1 MFSPAKVMLLANPRD
16 TGLLGSYGRAF
27 RKLGCEVAVWDFEA
41 ARAKQA
47 RLGRIGRF
55 AQELVIV
62 EPWLRRANR
71 DLVIAVREHRPAL
84 VGVGGA
90 MRVTAGALAQVRA
103 SLPSTKLVLFWPDPL
118 QNLET
123 GNVQALP
130 LYDLVATYAR
140 SSIAPL
146 LALGARRVEW
156 LPFAADTELHQA
168 APASADPSSQYACD
182 VGFIGNYRPERERA
196 VLALYREGIRVRVWG
211 ENDWVK
217 RADDKR
223 AVRRYWEG
231 RALFGAD
238 FVRASQQSKLA
249 LNVID
254 LTNYPGAN
262 MRFFETLAS
271 GGTLLTSSCPE
282 FAADFPEGVAAFY
295 FDSVHDLVA
304 KVRELLPRSDV
315 RKAVAEEGKRR
326 VLSRHTYVDRAR
338 QLLRLLEL
346 EGGPDET
353 GTRRDETRDGTNG
366 ENLC

>member
-1 MFSPAKVMLLANPRD
+1 MLLTNPGD
-16 TGLLGSYGRAF
+16 TGLLGSYGRAL
-27 RKLGCEVAVWDFEA
+27 RTMGCEVVLWDFEA

-55 AQELVIV
+55 AQHFVIV

-71 DLVIAVREHRPAL
+71 DFVIAVREHRPTF

-130 LYDLVATYAR
+130 LYDLVATYTR
-140 SSIAPL
+140 SSIEPL
-146 LALGARRVEW
+146 LRLGARRVEW
-156 LPFAADTELHQA
+156 LPFAADTELHEA
-168 APASADPSSQYACD
+168 GPASADASSQYACD
-182 VGFIGNYRPERERA
+182 VAFIGNYRPERERA
-196 VLALYREGIRVRVWG
+196 VLALHREGIHVRVWG

-217 RADDKR
+217 RAEDKR
-223 AVRRYWEG
+223 AVRRYWGG
-231 RALFGAD
+231 RALYGAD
-238 FVRASQQSKLA
+238 FVRASQESKLA

-295 FDSVHDLVA
+295 FDSIDGLVA
-304 KVRELLPRSDV
+304 KVRELLPRSDA

-326 VLSRHTYVDRAR
+326 VLAQHTYVDRGR

-346 EGGPDET
+346 EGGGGGET
-353 GTRRDETRDGTNG
+353 SAER
-366 ENLC
+366 